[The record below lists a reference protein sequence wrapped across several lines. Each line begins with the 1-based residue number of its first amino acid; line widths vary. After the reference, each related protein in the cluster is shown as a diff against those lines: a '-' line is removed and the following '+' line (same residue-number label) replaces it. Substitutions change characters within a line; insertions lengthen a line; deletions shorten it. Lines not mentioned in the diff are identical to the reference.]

1 MTTRYSPTAWST
13 LPRGWDNNADG
24 WPEHRRDALHEIV
37 LLDNKVESIFETA
50 CCTGH
55 YIKRLREIG
64 YPGTYLGIDITPEFV
79 IEARKLHP
87 NEVFEI
93 CDIRDLPLFWR
104 SPRPLFDLTLV
115 TGILQHLSPED
126 LPDALSE
133 VALVTEK
140 YLLLSYTQAEET
152 KITFDGKFFQNY
164 YSEEYMRGLVPEDFE
179 VETYRNVGRFATVL
193 LKRKK

>member
-1 MTTRYSPTAWST
+1 MLTGGRSIGGMPYMRLSFLTIRWKVSLKLRAVRGIILKGLEKLVIQEPTLAST
-13 LPRGWDNNADG
+13 SRLSSLS
-24 WPEHRRDALHEIV
+24 RR
-37 LLDNKVESIFETA
+37 
-50 CCTGH
+50 
-55 YIKRLREIG
+55 
-64 YPGTYLGIDITPEFV
+64 
-79 IEARKLHP
+79 
-87 NEVFEI
+87 
-93 CDIRDLPLFWR
+93 
-104 SPRPLFDLTLV
+104 
-115 TGILQHLSPED
+115 GILQHLSPED